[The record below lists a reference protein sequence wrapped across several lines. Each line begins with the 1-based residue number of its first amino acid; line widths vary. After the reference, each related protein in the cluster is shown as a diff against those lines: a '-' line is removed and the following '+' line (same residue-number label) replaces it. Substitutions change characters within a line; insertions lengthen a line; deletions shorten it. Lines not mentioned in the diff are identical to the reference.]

1 MFRYQVVPRSY
12 IVIMKIDIE
21 ELAKVFVLRK
31 RLENTCSK
39 YLRSKI
45 KNSLNKNILFNKVVK
60 GQLNPEW
67 IYEVG
72 IILPK

>member
-1 MFRYQVVPRSY
+1 MFRYLVVPRSY

-60 GQLNPEW
+60 GQLNPE
-67 IYEVG
+67 
-72 IILPK
+72 

>member
-1 MFRYQVVPRSY
+1 MSY

-60 GQLNPEW
+60 GQLKPE
-67 IYEVG
+67 
-72 IILPK
+72 

>member
-1 MFRYQVVPRSY
+1 MFRYQVVPMSY

-60 GQLNPEW
+60 GQLKPE
-67 IYEVG
+67 
-72 IILPK
+72 

>member
-31 RLENTCSK
+31 RLENMFEMPK
-39 YLRSKI
+39 KWN

-72 IILPK
+72 IILPN

>member
-1 MFRYQVVPRSY
+1 M
-12 IVIMKIDIE
+12 IMKIDIE

-31 RLENTCSK
+31 RLENTSSK

-60 GQLNPEW
+60 GQLKPE
-67 IYEVG
+67 
-72 IILPK
+72 